1 MILLLFM
8 LYKADTLTLQSE
20 PNSYSKFIMYDIQ
33 QPSCFTHRHIM
44 QYKWTPLH
52 LAAQNGHTEVVKSLV
67 ELGAD
72 IGAVE
77 GVRLCV
83 HA

>member
-1 MILLLFM
+1 
-8 LYKADTLTLQSE
+8 
-20 PNSYSKFIMYDIQ
+20 MYDIQ
-33 QPSCFTHRHIM
+33 QPLCFIHRHIK
-44 QYKWTPLH
+44 YKWTPLH